1 MRVLGAII
9 AGGKSRR
16 MGQDKA
22 FIEWRGKTLITHVIE
37 RLSVQTDQLIIN
49 ANSNLEHLG
58 PVIVPDKIETGTPV
72 AGLHAV
78 LTYAVE
84 HGFDAVLTSP
94 CDTPLLPLDLRAL
107 LSGHG
112 AAIAASGGQAHYLT
126 GFWPVE
132 SLDVLDGLIRVK
144 DFAATAKAKQVEWPV
159 KEYDP
164 FLNINR
170 PKDLLYLPG

>member
-22 FIEWRGKTLITHVIE
+22 FIEWRGKTLIGHVIE

-49 ANSNLEHLG
+49 ANSDLEHLG
-58 PVIVPDKIETGTPV
+58 IVIVPDKIETGTPM

-84 HGFDAVLTSP
+84 HGFNAVLTSP
-94 CDTPLLPLDLRAL
+94 CDTPLLPPDLRAQ

-112 AAIAASGGQAHYLT
+112 AAIAASGQQAHYLT

-132 SLDVLDGLIRVK
+132 SLDVLGGLIRVK
-144 DFAATAKAKQVEWPV
+144 DFAAAAKAKQVEWPV
-159 KEYDP
+159 KDYDP
-164 FLNINR
+164 FLNINM